1 MPPSVE
7 SIHVSPFF
15 TKEHLARLVS
25 RFVAVPS
32 VNGVHAER
40 DLAMLIAGLLG
51 DTGLETTLVGDE
63 ARPSLAAALG
73 TGDGGVLLNGHL
85 DTVPVDD
92 ADQWE
97 HDPFAGVIADG
108 AVHGRG
114 ACDMKGG
121 LAIQVAV
128 AQWAAADPAGHR
140 LVLHF
145 AMGEERGEPGT
156 EDLIAAGW
164 VAPEGIVLEP
174 TDREIGVA
182 QRGLITLRVV
192 VEGRSGHASRPDLTI
207 NPIDRLPEILAVITG
222 LDSEPELH
230 HPLLGEPAW
239 TVTGIHAGVIPS
251 MVPGELDVLVDRR
264 MVPGETV
271 DAVVE
276 TLRRAVTGAMTD
288 ARVTISVVEEEG
300 IYQPAEIDA
309 EGSSARRMAEAV
321 QRFGIEPVM
330 VGTPYSSDVRH
341 LINTAG
347 VSALT
352 FGPGKYADMHARDES
367 IDIDELVQAAR
378 SVAAFCAMT
387 WESERGN
394 GPQRA

>member
-164 VAPEGIVLEP
+164 VAP
-174 TDREIGVA
+174 
-182 QRGLITLRVV
+182 
-192 VEGRSGHASRPDLTI
+192 
-207 NPIDRLPEILAVITG
+207 
-222 LDSEPELH
+222 
-230 HPLLGEPAW
+230 
-239 TVTGIHAGVIPS
+239 
-251 MVPGELDVLVDRR
+251 
-264 MVPGETV
+264 
-271 DAVVE
+271 
-276 TLRRAVTGAMTD
+276 
-288 ARVTISVVEEEG
+288 
-300 IYQPAEIDA
+300 
-309 EGSSARRMAEAV
+309 
-321 QRFGIEPVM
+321 
-330 VGTPYSSDVRH
+330 
-341 LINTAG
+341 
-347 VSALT
+347 
-352 FGPGKYADMHARDES
+352 
-367 IDIDELVQAAR
+367 
-378 SVAAFCAMT
+378 
-387 WESERGN
+387 
-394 GPQRA
+394 